1 MHFDTGH
8 NLLVISC
15 LRMQSKQL
23 LHLSPLIIPANVSVP
38 QLVEETIQN

>member
-23 LHLSPLIIPANVSVP
+23 LHLSPLIIPNVSVP